1 MKQVMGRMMRVL
13 GKRSCEDVVAI
24 LHDYFDGLLEPKLAA
39 IITRHLQNC
48 PECEVFARTYGTVI
62 KLTGEL
68 QADEIPEEVRLRVRR
83 ALRERFAA
91 GR

>member
-13 GKRSCEDVVAI
+13 GKRSCEDVVAV
-24 LHDYFDGLLEPKLAA
+24 LHDYFEGVLEPKLAA
-39 IITRHLQNC
+39 IITRHLENC
-48 PECEVFARTYGTVI
+48 PDCEAFARTYGTVI

-68 QADEIPEEVRLRVRR
+68 PAEDVPDEVRLRVRR

-91 GR
+91 SR

>member
-1 MKQVMGRMMRVL
+1 MGRMMRVL
-13 GKRSCEDVVAI
+13 GKRSCEEVVAV
-24 LHDYFDGLLEPKLAA
+24 LHDYFEGLLEPKLTA

-48 PECEVFARTYGTVI
+48 PDCEAFARTYATVI

-68 QADEIPEEVRLRVRR
+68 PADEIPEEVCLRVRR

>member
-1 MKQVMGRMMRVL
+1 MKRVMGRMMRVL
-13 GKRSCEDVVAI
+13 GKRSCEDVVAV
-24 LHDYFDGLLEPKLAA
+24 LHDYFDGLLEPRLAA

-48 PECEVFARTYGTVI
+48 PECEAFARTYGEVI

-68 QADEIPEEVRLRVRR
+68 DVDDIPEEVQLRVRR
-83 ALRERFAA
+83 ALQERCAA